1 MSASSPASTAAAS
14 PSPALAF
21 NPWVVVGFILIPVF
35 IGSLDLTVVSAFLP
49 RLITELGLPFDT
61 GLDDASWI
69 VTGYLL
75 AYTISLTFTGRLS
88 DLLGRR
94 AVYILC
100 LLTFVVGSV
109 LVAIADGWPT
119 DMMVSLYRRLGQ
131 RPDPTYVELQVIV
144 LARVIAALGAGG
156 LVPVSLA
163 LVGDMFPPHK
173 RARPLGIVAAFD
185 TLGWV
190 LGPVYGAVF
199 MQALPWQSLFWF
211 NVPLTFATLA
221 VVLYALRAVPM
232 RKAEGSFD
240 WLGTILISTAL
251 ASLSIGLGA
260 SLDVSGSTSMDDLSA
275 LPPYAG
281 PVLLVGALAFV
292 LFLLLEARLRHP
304 LIRLGMFKDR
314 NIWAASLT
322 NLFVGY
328 CLFIGLVSVP
338 VLVNLRQSDVTQLS
352 QAALEVG
359 LILSSLTIPMALAA
373 IPSGWLS
380 ERFGLRNVI
389 IGGLL
394 ASLLGF
400 VVMWQTWTIDIS
412 YAFLAVQMAVIG
424 IGIGLTFS
432 PISTAVINH
441 ARDGE
446 RGVAGA
452 LVLVLRLVGM
462 TLSTASLSSLMIYR
476 VQALAQAAQAAE
488 ANFDA
493 ARFVSIYAN
502 SAVQVLSE
510 MGLIGAVLCGLALIP
525 AALVSNHAT
534 PAHPHSGEGS
544 A

>member
-1 MSASSPASTAAAS
+1 MTVSPASAPTSSSTS
-14 PSPALAF
+14 PTLAF

-35 IGSLDLTVVSAFLP
+35 VGSLDMTVVSAFLP
-49 RLITELGLPFDT
+49 KLITELGLPFDT

-88 DLLGRR
+88 DLVGRR

-100 LLTFVVGSV
+100 LLTFIAGSV
-109 LVAIADGWPT
+109 LVAIASGWPT
-119 DMMVSLYRRLGQ
+119 DNMIALYRRLGL
-131 RPDPTYVELQVIV
+131 RPDPAYVELQVIV
-144 LARVIAALGAGG
+144 IARVVAALGAGG

-163 LVGDMFPPHK
+163 LVSDMFPPHQ
-173 RARPLGIVAAFD
+173 RAKPLGIVAAFD

-232 RKAEGSFD
+232 RKAEGRFD
-240 WLGTILISTAL
+240 LLGTLLIATAL
-251 ASLSIGLGA
+251 ACLSIGLGA
-260 SLDVSGSTSMDDLSA
+260 NLDLSGSLSA
-275 LPPYAG
+275 PQGLPSYAL
-281 PVLLVGALAFV
+281 PVLLVGLLAFV
-292 LFLLLEARLRHP
+292 LFLLVEARLRYP
-304 LIRLGMFKDR
+304 LVRLGIFR
-314 NIWAASLT
+314 ERSISPALLA
-322 NLFVGY
+322 NLFIGY

-338 VLVNLRQSDVTQLS
+338 VLVNLRQSDVSQLS

-380 ERFGLRNVI
+380 ERFGLRAVI
-389 IGGLL
+389 MGGLS

-400 VVMWQTWTIDIS
+400 FVMWRTWTIDIP
-412 YAFLAVQMAVIG
+412 YPFLAAQMALIG
-424 IGIGLTFS
+424 IGIGLAFS

-441 ARDGE
+441 ARDDE

-452 LVLVLRLVGM
+452 LVLIVRLVGM

-488 ANFDA
+488 ASFDA

-525 AALVSNHAT
+525 AALVGRQSASE
-534 PAHPHSGEGS
+534 AHP
-544 A
+544 

>member
-1 MSASSPASTAAAS
+1 MSVSSSPAPVSSTNAAS
-14 PSPALAF
+14 PTLAF

-35 IGSLDLTVVSAFLP
+35 VGSLDMTVVSAFLP
-49 RLITELGLPFDT
+49 KLITELGLPFDT

-88 DLLGRR
+88 DLVGRR

-100 LLTFVVGSV
+100 LLTFIAGSV
-109 LVAIADGWPT
+109 LVAIASGWPT
-119 DMMVSLYRRLGQ
+119 ENMIALYRRLGL
-131 RPDPTYVELQVIV
+131 RPDPAYVELQVIV
-144 LARVIAALGAGG
+144 IARVVAALGAGG

-173 RARPLGIVAAFD
+173 RAKPLGIVAAFD

-232 RKAEGSFD
+232 HKAQGRFD
-240 WLGTILISTAL
+240 LLGTLLISTAL

-260 SLDVSGSTSMDDLSA
+260 NLDLSGGANISSLQGLPSYA
-275 LPPYAG
+275 LP
-281 PVLLVGALAFV
+281 VLALGVLAFV
-292 LFLLLEARLRHP
+292 LFLLVEARLRHP
-304 LIRLGMFKDR
+304 LVRLGIFR
-314 NIWAASLT
+314 ERSIGAALLA
-322 NLFVGY
+322 NLFIGY

-338 VLVNLRQSDVTQLS
+338 VLVNLRQSDVSQLS

-380 ERFGLRNVI
+380 ERFGLRAVI
-389 IGGLL
+389 MGGLS
-394 ASLLGF
+394 ASLVGF
-400 VVMWQTWTIDIS
+400 LVMWRTWTLDIP
-412 YAFLAVQMAVIG
+412 YPFLAAQMALIG
-424 IGIGLTFS
+424 VGIGLTFS
-432 PISTAVINH
+432 PISTAVINS
-441 ARDGE
+441 ARDDE

-452 LVLVLRLVGM
+452 LVLILRLVGM

-488 ANFDA
+488 ATFDA

-510 MGLIGAVLCGLALIP
+510 MGLIGALLCGLALIP
-525 AALVSNHAT
+525 AAFVGR
-534 PAHPHSGEGS
+534 GES
-544 A
+544 APQNQL

>member
-1 MSASSPASTAAAS
+1 MTASSSPAPISSSNAT
-14 PSPALAF
+14 SPALTF
-21 NPWVVVGFILIPVF
+21 NPWVVVGFVLIPVF
-35 IGSLDLTVVSAFLP
+35 VGSLDMTVVSAFLP
-49 RLITELGLPFDT
+49 KLITELGLPFDT

-88 DLLGRR
+88 DLVGRR

-100 LLTFVVGSV
+100 LLTFIAGSV
-109 LVAIADGWPT
+109 LVAIASGWPT
-119 DMMVSLYRRLGQ
+119 ENMIALYRRLGL
-131 RPDPTYVELQVIV
+131 RPDPSYVELQVIV
-144 LARVIAALGAGG
+144 IARVVAALGAGG

-163 LVGDMFPPHK
+163 LVGDIFPPHK

-190 LGPVYGAVF
+190 LGPVYGALF

-232 RKAEGSFD
+232 HKAEGHFD
-240 WLGTILISTAL
+240 LLGTLLISTAL

-260 SLDVSGSTSMDDLSA
+260 NLDLSGASMNTIEGLPSYA
-275 LPPYAG
+275 LP
-281 PVLLVGALAFV
+281 VLAVGVLAFV
-292 LFLLLEARLRHP
+292 LFLLVEARLRYP
-304 LIRLGMFKDR
+304 LVRLGIFR
-314 NIWAASLT
+314 ERSIGAALLA

-338 VLVNLRQSDVTQLS
+338 ILVNLRQSDVSQLS

-359 LILSSLTIPMALAA
+359 LILSSLTVPMALAA

-380 ERFGLRNVI
+380 ERFGLRAVI
-389 IGGLL
+389 MGGLS

-400 VVMWQTWTIDIS
+400 FIMWRTWTIDIP
-412 YAFLAVQMAVIG
+412 YPFLAAQMALIG
-424 IGIGLTFS
+424 VGIGLTFS
-432 PISTAVINH
+432 PLSTAVINN
-441 ARDGE
+441 ARDDE

-452 LVLVLRLVGM
+452 LVLILRLVGM

-488 ANFDA
+488 ATFDA
-493 ARFVSIYAN
+493 GRFVSIYAN

-510 MGLIGAVLCGLALIP
+510 MGLIGALLCGLALLP
-525 AALVSNHAT
+525 AAFVGRGEPT
-534 PAHPHSGEGS
+534 PPSQP
-544 A
+544 